1 MKTSIIIWTYNK
13 LNYLRQCIE
22 SIRTYT
28 DVEKYEIIIIDDNSD
43 DGTLEWLKSQSDL
56 IIIFHEQGMGYLKGY
71 NKGIEMASG
80 DNVLLLDNDVI
91 VSHGWLDNLI
101 TCLYSNEKI
110 GAVGPVTNNS
120 AYAQAIPVSYQ
131 SMDEMHAYAQKHNYS
146 NLNVWEERI
155 KLVGYC
161 MLIKKNVIDD
171 IGLLDESFSPGY
183 LADDDY
189 SFRIRQ
195 SGFRLI
201 LCKNTFVHHFGDAHF
216 TGFNFDH
223 RNLLEKFSTKWGFNP
238 IYSTSI
244 RQDIINLIE
253 NPKEQ
258 SINVLEIGC
267 ACGAT
272 LLQIKSIYPKANL
285 FGIELNDQAALSAK
299 LFANVIAADI
309 EKTVLPYQEEYFDY
323 IILADV
329 LEHLENPWRALENI
343 KAYLKPGGQ
352 VLASIPNILHF
363 SVLRNLLQGYWSYED
378 AGILDKTHL
387 RFFTLHEIEKLFQDT
402 GYKINSC
409 RPNYI
414 FETASDQQFISALA
428 NVSGNS
434 RLIDL
439 CRAYQY
445 VVKAFKPVPVLPII
459 LPERLLNTN
468 KFCFIT
474 CENDA
479 RFYQVCLS
487 QINNLEI
494 PEGYEVE
501 ILSIKDS
508 VSMTSAYNQAIGKS
522 NAKYKVYLHQD
533 VYILHKRFM
542 QDVLDIFQNSE
553 IGMIGVAGSAL
564 IPANGIWWE
573 SNCNY
578 GKVYDSHTGVMGLV
592 ALKEVEG
599 DYQEVQCIDGLIMIT
614 QYDLPW
620 REDLFNGWHF
630 YDSSQ
635 SMEFIKAGYKVVI
648 PKQSQPWCTHEC
660 GVTKLGNGYHDYR
673 QVFINNYLQP
683 KAT

>member
-1 MKTSIIIWTYNK
+1 M
-13 LNYLRQCIE
+13 
-22 SIRTYT
+22 
-28 DVEKYEIIIIDDNSD
+28 
-43 DGTLEWLKSQSDL
+43 QS
-56 IIIFHEQGMGYLKGY
+56 
-71 NKGIEMASG
+71 
-80 DNVLLLDNDVI
+80 
-91 VSHGWLDNLI
+91 
-101 TCLYSNEKI
+101 CL
-110 GAVGPVTNNS
+110 P
-120 AYAQAIPVSYQ
+120 
-131 SMDEMHAYAQKHNYS
+131 
-146 NLNVWEERI
+146 
-155 KLVGYC
+155 
-161 MLIKKNVIDD
+161 
-171 IGLLDESFSPGY
+171 
-183 LADDDY
+183 
-189 SFRIRQ
+189 
-195 SGFRLI
+195 
-201 LCKNTFVHHFGDAHF
+201 
-216 TGFNFDH
+216 
-223 RNLLEKFSTKWGFNP
+223 
-238 IYSTSI
+238 
-244 RQDIINLIE
+244 
-253 NPKEQ
+253 
-258 SINVLEIGC
+258 
-267 ACGAT
+267 
-272 LLQIKSIYPKANL
+272 
-285 FGIELNDQAALSAK
+285 
-299 LFANVIAADI
+299 
-309 EKTVLPYQEEYFDY
+309 
-323 IILADV
+323 
-329 LEHLENPWRALENI
+329 
-343 KAYLKPGGQ
+343 

-428 NVSGNS
+428 NVSGNN

-445 VVKAFKPVPVLPII
+445 VVKAFKPAPVLPII

-479 RFYQVCLS
+479 RFYQICLS
-487 QINNLEI
+487 QIKNLEI

-501 ILSIKDS
+501 ILSIEDS

-553 IGMIGVAGSAL
+553 IGMIGVAGSAQ

-592 ALKEVEG
+592 AFKEVEG

-635 SMEFIKAGYKVVI
+635 SMEFIKSGYKVVI
-648 PKQSQPWCTHEC
+648 PKWSDICP
-660 GVTKLGNGYHDYR
+660 L
-673 QVFINNYLQP
+673 
-683 KAT
+683 